1 MIADKKVMQ
10 NLRWVYLQHLA

>member
-10 NLRWVYLQHLA
+10 NLRLVYLQHLA